1 VAPQRIDL
9 LSVPEG
15 HLQKS
20 LQERSAID
28 VVTKPTRA
36 PVTYRALFGLPEL
49 PRLAGATVVARTGA
63 SMQALVLVLFV
74 LQRFQSPPLAGL
86 VVFLSLVPGLV
97 VSPVAGAL
105 LDRHQ
110 RMLLIRLD
118 YAIGATALGLLALLD
133 SLGRLP
139 VPILLLIVGVGSL
152 TNPLS
157 NSGTRSLFPVMVPR
171 VLWGR
176 VNAIDVVASIVG
188 PALAGVLVGAAGA
201 NAALLATA
209 VLYIGGFVLLLS
221 MTEPAIE
228 RIATGSLARD
238 ALAGLGYVLRHREL
252 RGIAVATS
260 VMNIGFGILTVGMP
274 VLLLSQLNAG
284 AASVGVMYAI
294 MGLAGLVA
302 SVLAGR
308 IPSER
313 REVWF
318 VFVGCCLSALAMATM
333 LVAAGVGGGLV
344 VVGVAIAIFGVSQGP
359 YDIGMFSLRQR
370 VTAPAWMGRAFA
382 VSMSL
387 NFIGMPIGSAVAGPV
402 VGHSLPTAFI
412 AAVLVNVVAGVAAL
426 LMLRN
431 RAAPSPA
438 VPAAAND
445 RRHDEQPFRD

>member
-1 VAPQRIDL
+1 
-9 LSVPEG
+9 
-15 HLQKS
+15 
-20 LQERSAID
+20 
-28 VVTKPTRA
+28 
-36 PVTYRALFGLPEL
+36 
-49 PRLAGATVVARTGA
+49 
-63 SMQALVLVLFV
+63 
-74 LQRFQSPPLAGL
+74 
-86 VVFLSLVPGLV
+86 
-97 VSPVAGAL
+97 
-105 LDRHQ
+105 
-110 RMLLIRLD
+110 MLLIRLD

-157 NSGTRSLFPVMVPR
+157 NSGTRSLFPVMVPH

-176 VNAIDVVASIVG
+176 VNAIDSGAYVVASIAG
-188 PALAGVLVGAAGA
+188 PALAGILVGAAGVH
-201 NAALLATA
+201 AALLATA

-260 VMNIGFGILTVGMP
+260 VTNIGFGILTVGMP
-274 VLLLSQLNAG
+274 VLLLSQLHAG

-302 SVLAGR
+302 SVVAGR

-318 VFVGCCLSALAMATM
+318 VFVGCCLSGLAMAAM

-344 VVGVAIAIFGVSQGP
+344 VVGAAMAIFGVSQGP

-387 NFIGMPIGSAVAGPV
+387 NFIGMPIGSAVAGAV

-412 AAVLVNVVAGVAAL
+412 AAVLVNIVAGVAAL

-445 RRHDEQPFRD
+445 RRHD